1 MGLEHLFKTFGGDAY
16 TVTIRTMRR
25 VAAAEEGGKGKC
37 INFHFH
43 GNHVTFR
50 TMQVPLNAES
60 EYEGG
65 RPVFVT
71 EEGLVW
77 PWRRAGSATLHDS
90 GIAHRVGLHVRGMRY
105 SLFFL
110 QYPSEE

>member
-1 MGLEHLFKTFGGDAY
+1 VHQLPLPRELSAPC
-16 TVTIRTMRR
+16 R
-25 VAAAEEGGKGKC
+25 C
-37 INFHFH
+37 
-43 GNHVTFR
+43 
-50 TMQVPLNAES
+50 LNAES

-90 GIAHRVGLHVRGMRY
+90 SIAHRVGLHVHGMRY
-105 SLFFL
+105 SLFFF
-110 QYPSEE
+110 QCPSEE